1 MHEICKPGKM
11 YLAHKPVDQYAQNV
25 YGNFFGK
32 VFSSSDFQNVLM
44 SVRITVGNWMRMLLN
59 LFG

>member
-44 SVRITVGNWMRMLLN
+44 SVRITVGN
-59 LFG
+59 